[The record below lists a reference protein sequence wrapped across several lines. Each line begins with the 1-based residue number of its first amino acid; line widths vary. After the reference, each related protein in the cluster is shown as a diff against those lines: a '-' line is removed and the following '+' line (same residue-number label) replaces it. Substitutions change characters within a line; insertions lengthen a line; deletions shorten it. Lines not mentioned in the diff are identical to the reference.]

1 MTRLRIRPSSL
12 AGLAWARPGAAER
25 ARRNEA
31 WARLKAEMDSAARK
45 LTRDIVKRRARAL
58 LGDPGQ
64 LEMIAL
70 DLSQLPPAAMI
81 ARIKEVRR
89 ATRSLRARPDPLVGR
104 VDAHNLNAAELAA
117 RWLRRAERRE
127 RLRRE
132 AA

>member
-1 MTRLRIRPSSL
+1 VTRLRIRPSSL
-12 AGLAWARPGAAER
+12 ATLTWAHPGAAER

-31 WARLKAEMDSAARK
+31 WARVKAKMDSAVRK
-45 LTRDIVKRRARAL
+45 LARDIVKRRARAL